1 MPAGDRGNRGLVL
14 CLTWRLQPPHHGGQ
28 RPTGSPATHTAETT
42 GTDGRGRTRATTN
55 TNHKPEG
62 WADRPGRDERTDRES
77 DHPTQA
83 NFAKHLFCEVGR
95 MRTLQN
101 ICFAQVS
108 RSIIGASPDGE

>member
-42 GTDGRGRTRATTN
+42 GTGGSGRPGATTN
-55 TNHKPEG
+55 TNNPPKDRTARP
-62 WADRPGRDERTDRES
+62 DRPERTDRES

-83 NFAKHLFCEVGR
+83 NFAKRIFYEVSGTQ
-95 MRTLQN
+95 TLQN
-101 ICFAQVS
+101 IRFAQVS